1 MFSCETQHKRKHMQ
15 YAAAATNNAR
25 AAGGT
30 VVRQGRVS
38 YLLESENHSKKSY
51 IYRDTN
57 SNIVSDLVD
66 N

>member
-15 YAAAATNNAR
+15 YTTAATNNAR

-38 YLLESENHSKKSY
+38 YLLKLERKIFEYLIS
-51 IYRDTN
+51 IGIPTAT
-57 SNIVSDLVD
+57 
-66 N
+66 